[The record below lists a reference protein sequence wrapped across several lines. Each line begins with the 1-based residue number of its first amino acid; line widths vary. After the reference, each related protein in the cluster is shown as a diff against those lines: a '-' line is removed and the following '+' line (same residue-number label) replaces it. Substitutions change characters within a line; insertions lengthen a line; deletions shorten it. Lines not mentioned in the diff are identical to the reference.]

1 VIARG
6 QLDLARLFRFWSFGA
21 PFRFGSK
28 REKRVLDLI
37 AEHLAMVQRCTKELK
52 NMISSVEQMNW
63 ALVKDQAEIVS
74 RYESMAD
81 DLHREVVIQIAQG
94 AFFAGMREDF
104 LDLIEEMDEVAD
116 ASQDAAR
123 VIAEGPIERRIL
135 DYLDEGDTT
144 LTRLVDCIDSCVTT
158 FAESLKALRTNAE
171 IAIKK
176 ALEVEKMEEATDQ
189 IKNELFSRLSAH
201 RREIEALTYIQVKD
215 AIFKL
220 DEVADAA
227 ENCSDLVITIVVK
240 AVS

>member
-1 VIARG
+1 
-6 QLDLARLFRFWSFGA
+6 LARLFRFPSFGA

-28 REKRVLDLI
+28 REKKVLDLI
-37 AEHLAMVQRCTKELK
+37 AQHLAMVQRCAKELK

-63 ALVKDQAEIVS
+63 NLVRSQAEIIS

-81 DLHREVVIQIAQG
+81 DLHREAVIQIAQG

-104 LDLIEEMDEVAD
+104 LDLLEKMDDIAD

-123 VIAEGPIERRIL
+123 AIAEAPIDRKVLE
-135 DYLDEGDTT
+135 YMQKGDST
-144 LTRLVDCIDSCVTT
+144 LNQLLDCIDSSVSTLG
-158 FAESLKALRTNAE
+158 ESVESLRTNAE
-171 IAIKK
+171 VAVNKS
-176 ALEVEKMEEATDQ
+176 LDVEKAEEAADQ
-189 IKNELFSRLSAH
+189 IKSELISRLSAQRQH
-201 RREIEALTYIQVKD
+201 MDVLTYLQVKE

>member
-1 VIARG
+1 
-6 QLDLARLFRFWSFGA
+6 LAYLFRFSSFRA

-37 AEHLAMVQRCTKELK
+37 AEHLAMVQRCAMELK

-63 ALVKDQAEIVS
+63 ALVKRQAEIVS
-74 RYESMAD
+74 KYESMAD
-81 DLHREVVIQIAQG
+81 DLHREAVIEIAQG

-104 LDLIEEMDEVAD
+104 LDLIEKVDDIAD

-123 VIAEGPIERRIL
+123 VIAEAPIDRKVLEYLQKGDSTLRRF
-135 DYLDEGDTT
+135 
-144 LTRLVDCIDSCVTT
+144 VDCIDTCVTT
-158 FAESLKALRTNAE
+158 LGESIESLRTNAE
-171 IAIKK
+171 VAVNKS
-176 ALEVEKMEEATDQ
+176 LEVEKAEEAADQ
-189 IKNELFSRLSAH
+189 IKSELILSLSTH
-201 RREIEALTYIQVKD
+201 RQQIDVLTYLQVKE

-227 ENCSDLVITIVVK
+227 ENCSDLVITVVVK